1 MIHRIYVINFYPN
14 GLTLILLSRHL
25 KRFFFST
32 VLPCHHSI
40 KSQLPR
46 ISPLLCR
53 MQIKYIAS
61 WLVFT
66 LILLG
71 LRSIRH
77 NASACLSDLIF
88 HVYFTDS
95 AVRWKC
101 GLQALGLCVFYL
113 QCFFLS
119 HFCVCILC

>member
-1 MIHRIYVINFYPN
+1 MMLCVINFYPN

-25 KRFFFST
+25 KRFFFHRPSLSSLNQVPT
-32 VLPCHHSI
+32 PTN
-40 KSQLPR
+40 
-46 ISPLLCR
+46 ISFLCR

-113 QCFFLS
+113 QCFFLP